1 MKLIRGKYLFA
12 DITDEKNGILTD
24 GAVLVEGEKIAEVGS
39 YSDLK
44 QRFSQAE
51 ELGGE
56 KDLVMPGII
65 DAHTHGRGLSYIQ
78 KGIPFDYLENCIFSW
93 MGAVDLPADLNAQ
106 LMAVRHIRNGST
118 MMNMIDNLPLFDEKV
133 LDRAKTTVE
142 NYAKTGIRCAYAPG
156 IKDVNALANDDK
168 AFYEILPPHL
178 QKAVYDMVFFD
189 KTAAQDYFVEA
200 FRDMRNRLHS
210 DMTNI
215 ILGPTWAHGCTDVF
229 YEKLRRLS
237 EEYNGLPMHIHTLQ
251 TPYQREYGEHKYGKS
266 LLAHMKDCGIVDEH
280 LVLGH
285 AVYLKESDME
295 LLGEAHA
302 SVTHHPSCNLLMR
315 NGIAPVW
322 HMLKHGVN
330 VALGIDEKQLAD
342 DEDVLEELRM
352 IYALH
357 RMPDYD
363 MSHTPALTPAQV
375 ITMGT
380 TNAARTLGME
390 GKLGKLQK
398 GQLADIIVV
407 DTSHMTEDPWVAP
420 DADIRSLFIHRAQG
434 RFVKHVVINGE
445 VVMRDR
451 KLTKIDVDGLYE
463 EVRAYMKQAW
473 RKEPTQYQLDMRD
486 VRGYYHKWVEG
497 KVQISNDVFYQ
508 VNAR

>member
-1 MKLIRGKYLFA
+1 MFYLIKEMENAMKLIRGKYLFA
-12 DITDEKNGILTD
+12 DITDEKGGVLTD
-24 GAVLVEGEKIAEVGS
+24 GAVLVDGEKIAEVGN
-39 YSDLK
+39 YNDLK
-44 QRFSQAE
+44 RRFPRAE

-65 DAHTHGRGLSYIQ
+65 DAHTHGRGISYIQ
-78 KGIPFDYLENCIFSW
+78 KGIPFDYLENSIFSW
-93 MGAVDLPADLNAQ
+93 MGAADLPADLNAQ

-118 MMNMIDNLPLFDEKV
+118 MLNMIDNLPLFDKNV
-133 LDRAKTTVE
+133 FDRAKTTVE

-168 AFYEILPPHL
+168 AFYETLPPHL

-420 DADIRSLFIHRAQG
+420 DADIRSLFIHRA
-434 RFVKHVVINGE
+434 
-445 VVMRDR
+445 
-451 KLTKIDVDGLYE
+451 
-463 EVRAYMKQAW
+463 
-473 RKEPTQYQLDMRD
+473 
-486 VRGYYHKWVEG
+486 
-497 KVQISNDVFYQ
+497 
-508 VNAR
+508 